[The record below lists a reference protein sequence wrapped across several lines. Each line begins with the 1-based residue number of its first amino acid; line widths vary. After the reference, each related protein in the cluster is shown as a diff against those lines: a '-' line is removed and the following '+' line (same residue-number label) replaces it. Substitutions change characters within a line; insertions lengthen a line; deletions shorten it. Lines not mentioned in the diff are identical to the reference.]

1 MGSCVSCI
9 ICTIDVYRTYI
20 LVQFLYFDPDSTIPL
35 QSSWKKLM
43 VYRLF
48 LLLMI
53 WSLLCYVNSCWLTAY
68 FASNFPYCSKPR
80 NRELKNIWPYVSL
93 CMQNILFQRWV
104 RAKRK
109 DVECGHL
116 LCCSTIQ
123 LLPCCSTQESSLW
136 LQVLMTCCLYL
147 NCFRTMS
154 ALAWKS

>member
-43 VYRLF
+43 VYRLL

-80 NRELKNIWPYVSL
+80 NRELKNIWPYVSWSA
-93 CMQNILFQRWV
+93 CKIFCFN
-104 RAKRK
+104 
-109 DVECGHL
+109 VEFAQKEKMWSAATCSVL
-116 LCCSTIQ
+116 LQFNFFPVVPLRNQASDFKYSWHVVFI
-123 LLPCCSTQESSLW
+123 
-136 LQVLMTCCLYL
+136 
-147 NCFRTMS
+147 
-154 ALAWKS
+154 

>member
-1 MGSCVSCI
+1 MGSSVSCI

-20 LVQFLYFDPDSTIPL
+20 LVQFLYFDPDSIIPL

-93 CMQNILFQRWV
+93 SACKIFCFNV
-104 RAKRK
+104 ERAQKEK
-109 DVECGHL
+109 MWSAATCSVL
-116 LCCSTIQ
+116 LQFNFFPVVPLRNQASDFKYSWHVVFI
-123 LLPCCSTQESSLW
+123 
-136 LQVLMTCCLYL
+136 
-147 NCFRTMS
+147 
-154 ALAWKS
+154 